1 MIFQTLLGDVEFE
14 LEDEWWSFCE
24 MESFNPESPY
34 YPYNS
39 SNPSVEI
46 VQIESVKPPTRNP
59 GVHWFYKNRMVA
71 VLMAFTS
78 PECALPAVPVKRI
91 RPGGDYSFEL
101 TDGFH
106 RYYASVAV
114 GYTHLPVTI
123 RNEV

>member
-1 MIFQTLLGDVEFE
+1 MIFQTPLGDVEFE

-34 YPYNS
+34 YPYDS
-39 SNPSVEI
+39 SNPIVEI
-46 VQIESVKPPTRNP
+46 VGIESVKPPTRHP
-59 GVHWFYKNRMVA
+59 DVSPFKIYKMVP

-91 RPGGDYSFEL
+91 HPSGDYSLEL
-101 TDGFH
+101 TNGFH

-123 RNEV
+123 QNG